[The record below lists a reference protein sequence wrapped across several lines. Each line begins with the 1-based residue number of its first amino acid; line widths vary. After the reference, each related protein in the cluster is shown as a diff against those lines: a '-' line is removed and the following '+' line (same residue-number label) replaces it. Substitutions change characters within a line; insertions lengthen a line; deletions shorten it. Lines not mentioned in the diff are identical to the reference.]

1 LSTPDAFAALLVAA
15 FQAAIPSALSVS
27 RTGLDEV
34 KVVAVEQEVPR
45 VPRVDGP
52 PGEDLVPPP
61 QPAPAS
67 ERAAPEGAEPQTR
80 GGSYRQGGDGSGVK
94 WRNVVGETLFFTFL
108 QHSARTAIV
117 EGPWLRDW
125 FDAASSPFRDPT
137 WSDKGKFFTNYIA
150 HPMQGSVYGYIY
162 ARNAPSAATLAPGF
176 SRKYFAHL
184 SKASAWSAIAS
195 LQFEIGPFSEA
206 SMGNVGMA
214 PDRVKMAWVDI
225 VVTPILGTAWMA
237 GEDALDYHLIRRLDR
252 KIGNS
257 VLRHTV
263 RILLNPT
270 RSFSNLVGFE
280 RPWKR
285 YRDF

>member
-1 LSTPDAFAALLVAA
+1 
-15 FQAAIPSALSVS
+15 VS
-27 RTGLDEV
+27 RAGLDEV
-34 KVVAVEQEVPR
+34 EVVAVEQEVPR
-45 VPRVDGP
+45 LPQVD
-52 PGEDLVPPP
+52 VPPAEDAAAP
-61 QPAPAS
+61 PNAAPAS
-67 ERAAPEGAEPQTR
+67 PAPEGGEPQTG

-94 WRNVVGETLFFTFL
+94 WRKVVGETFFFTLL
-108 QHSARTAIV
+108 QHSARVTETRTRQGL

-125 FDAASSPFRDPT
+125 FDAASSPFRKAI
-137 WSDKGKFFTNYIA
+137 WHDKGKFFTNYVA
-150 HPMQGSVYGYIY
+150 HPMQGSVYAFIY
-162 ARNAPSAATLAPGF
+162 ARNAPSATLAPGF
-176 SRKYFAHL
+176 NGKYFAHL

-206 SMGNVGMA
+206 SIGNVGMA

-237 GEDALDYHLIRRLDR
+237 GEDALDHHLIRHLDR

-270 RSFSNLVGFE
+270 RSFSNLVAFE